1 MWFSGIHGATRQDLE
16 KWANDPNCI
25 EMDICAKKLAERE
38 GRLYQPARTAEEQR
52 LAGKEDG
59 EDDPFNPRTEV
70 SADARY
76 IATRIVTHLWIIFV
90 LFPVVAVLLLLAAGV
105 LR

>member
-1 MWFSGIHGATRQDLE
+1 
-16 KWANDPNCI
+16 
-25 EMDICAKKLAERE
+25 MDICAKELAERE
-38 GRLYQPARTAEEQR
+38 GRLYPPAKAVEGQCLTDQ
-52 LAGKEDG
+52 EDS
-59 EDDPFNPRTEV
+59 EDEPFNPRTEV

-76 IATRIVTHLWIIFV
+76 VAGRIVTHLWIIFV